1 MVHTIDLLKARIEFL
16 EFHIQSLLS
25 YNKKKRISGF
35 HVFAQ
40 SVRPHVRSYLFHIY
54 HFNPTNTD
62 IIKEISAMWNDIST
76 EEKDHWILHASS

>member
-1 MVHTIDLLKARIEFL
+1 MVHTIDMLKARIDFL

-35 HVFAQ
+35 HNFAQ
-40 SVRPHVRSYLFHIY
+40 AVRPHVRSYLFQIS
-54 HFNPTNTD
+54 HFNPSNSD

-76 EEKDHWILHASS
+76 EEKYHWVHHISF